1 VYNKNQLN
9 SIKFIQIQS
18 GADIVDKY
26 ESIKLNNQLC
36 FSLYALSREIIKKYK
51 PLLDKHNLTYTQY
64 IAMLVM
70 WEKEKILFKELG
82 KRLHLDS
89 GTLTPVLKKL
99 EAMELIIKYR
109 NKEDDRVVTVE
120 LTEKGRLLKDEVTH
134 IPVDMYNICKNESV
148 DLLNL
153 KQEIDE
159 LLNTLS

>member
-1 VYNKNQLN
+1 LN
-9 SIKFIQIQS
+9 SIKFIQIQG